1 MTSEADPVDWHH
13 PSATRIFMLSIVTA
27 IALSLGGWDLPLGT
41 AQDGTPVVI
50 NCSQPPQVKPE
61 HIILTC
67 ADATLAVDKI
77 IWNSWTVDGAT
88 GHGVQFQDN
97 CVPNCAQGSAAYTPV
112 TITLNGATPP
122 DFRYTSA
129 VVTNQNT
136 GRSDSWPMG

>member
-1 MTSEADPVDWHH
+1 MTSLDDKLDSHH
-13 PSATRIFMLSIVTA
+13 LSAARIFELSIATV
-27 IALSLGGWDLPLGT
+27 IALSVAGWDLPV
-41 AQDGTPVVI
+41 AAADPGTPVVI
-50 NCSQPPQVKPE
+50 NCFQPPQVKPE

-77 IWNSWTVDGAT
+77 VWNSWTVDDAT
-88 GHGVQFQDN
+88 GHGVEFQDN
-97 CVPNCAQGSAAYTPV
+97 CVPNCAQGSATYSPV

-136 GRSDSWPMG
+136 GRSDSWPMS